1 MPLTQMFMVW
11 GKLAT
16 LNKGQRIS
24 TAQQALPT
32 FHSKPTWVSARA
44 FTVLSCI
51 DTGALSLLHCGVDS
65 LSRME
70 AGRLGMGRSCPIQ
83 RVGLF
88 IFVPWLRSS
97 V

>member
-1 MPLTQMFMVW
+1 MPLIQVFIVW

-16 LNKGQRIS
+16 LNKEQRIS
-24 TAQQALPT
+24 TAQPALPT

-44 FTVLSCI
+44 LAVLSGI
-51 DTGALSLLHCGVDS
+51 NIGALSLLHCGVDS

-70 AGRLGMGRSCPIQ
+70 AGRLGVGRSCPIQ

-88 IFVPWLRSS
+88 IFVPWLHSS